1 MHVCGL
7 GLLLVPTFLV
17 STLCK
22 IWNIFF
28 CYIRYEMEWS
38 AIETTYALKKSDERG
53 GRDEVLTEQ
62 AKNVSFDEM
71 SANYISDVMS
81 DVAEVFSQS
90 KSPIELLLSLITVL
104 TKGDRGII
112 FGTILVI
119 MSLALLALQ
128 PNKEVTV
135 KSDA

>member
-1 MHVCGL
+1 MVV
-7 GLLLVPTFLV
+7 LLVSTLLI

-22 IWNIFF
+22 ICNIFF
-28 CYIRYEMEWS
+28 CHITYEMEWS
-38 AIETTYALKKSDERG
+38 ALESTYALKKSDEHG

-81 DVAEVFSQS
+81 DVTEVFKQS
-90 KSPIELLLSLITVL
+90 KTPIEMVLSLITVL

-128 PNKEVTV
+128 PDKEATV